1 MKLIITID
9 TEEDDA
15 WSGRGPITTE
25 NVRFLPRFQSLC
37 EQHGFRPS
45 WLATEPVLADPRFV
59 EALGAAVATGRAE
72 IGAHLHPWA
81 CAPYADGRGP
91 APSVQSYPHEIPV
104 TEFRA
109 KMERITGLIRA
120 CFGVTAGSYRAG
132 RWGFAAP
139 QVPVL
144 LELGIRVDCSVTPHL
159 EWRRYPGMPGGA
171 GGPDFRGAPR
181 LPYLVDASDVR
192 RPGDTEL
199 LELPMTVLCPRGPF
213 AGKPAMWDRIDALA
227 GTMTG
232 RVLRRLHWTPRL
244 FRPWPGT
251 RLGDLLNMRDTACE
265 LGLPYLMLMFHSSEL
280 MPGGSPYF
288 PDEPAVERLY
298 ALLAALFPALTRDG
312 ITGSTLVE
320 FAETWRGARRPPPC
334 SSG

>member
-37 EQHGFRPS
+37 ELYGFSPS
-45 WLATEPVLADPRFV
+45 WLATEPVLADPRFA
-59 EALGAAVATGRAE
+59 EALGAAVAAGRAE

-81 CAPYADGRGP
+81 CAPYGDGRGP
-91 APSVQSYPHEIPV
+91 DPSVQIYPHEIPV
-104 TEFRA
+104 GEFRA
-109 KMERITGLIRA
+109 KMERITGLVRA
-120 CFGVTAGSYRAG
+120 SFGVPAGSYRAG

-144 LELGIRVDCSVTPHL
+144 LDLGIHVDCSVTPHL
-159 EWRRYPGMPGGA
+159 EWGRYPGMPGGA

-181 LPYLVDASDVR
+181 LPYRVDALDVC
-192 RPGDTEL
+192 RPGITDL
-199 LELPMTVLCPRGPF
+199 LELPMTVLCGRGPF
-213 AGKPAMWDRIDALA
+213 AGRPAMWDRIDALA
-227 GTMTG
+227 GTPAG
-232 RVLRRLHWTPRL
+232 RVLRRLHWTPLL

-251 RLGDLLNMRDTACE
+251 RLRDLLSMRDVARE

-288 PDEPAVERLY
+288 SDEPAVERLY
-298 ALLAALFPALTRDG
+298 ALLTALLQALKRDG
-312 ITGSTLVE
+312 ITGSTLME
-320 FAETWRGARRPPPC
+320 FADSWRG
-334 SSG
+334 SGEERS